1 MARTVGKCLIL
12 ENQQTGPGKRAVFR
26 LQIMDSI
33 VEFFQY
39 LLNSEEIIRTGGLLV
54 ITFIVFAENGLFFA
68 FFLPGDY
75 LVFLAGVFC
84 GTGILDVP
92 IAILLISMFTA
103 AVLGSLV
110 GYIFGKYFGDMFE
123 NRPDSFFFK
132 KKHIETTRNYFEKYG
147 SRTLII
153 SRFLPIVRTFAP
165 ILAGLVKMPFASF
178 LINNVAGGAIWIGA
192 LTGGGYLF
200 GEKFPWI
207 VDYVQYIILFFLA
220 ITTFTV
226 IKGYL
231 NARKEMAE

>member
-1 MARTVGKCLIL
+1 
-12 ENQQTGPGKRAVFR
+12 
-26 LQIMDSI
+26 MDSI

-39 LLNSEEIIRTGGLLV
+39 ILNSEEIIRTGGLLV

-92 IAILLISMFTA
+92 ILILLTSMLTA
-103 AVLGSLV
+103 AILGSLV

-165 ILAGLVKMPFASF
+165 ILAGLVKMPFTSF
-178 LINNVAGGAIWIGA
+178 LVNNVVGGIIWIFT

>member
-1 MARTVGKCLIL
+1 
-12 ENQQTGPGKRAVFR
+12 
-26 LQIMDSI
+26 MDSI
-33 VEFFQY
+33 INFFNY
-39 LLNSEEIIRTGGLLV
+39 ILNSEEIIRTGGLLV

-92 IAILLISMFTA
+92 ILILLICMFTA

-110 GYIFGKYFGDMFE
+110 GYIFGRYFGDMFE

-132 KKHIETTRNYFEKYG
+132 KKHIETTRKYFDKYG

-165 ILAGLVKMPFASF
+165 IMAGLVKMYFPSF
-178 LINNVAGGAIWIGA
+178 LVNNVAGGAIWILT

-200 GEKFPWI
+200 GERFPGI

-231 NARKEMAE
+231 NARREIQ

>member
-1 MARTVGKCLIL
+1 M
-12 ENQQTGPGKRAVFR
+12 N
-26 LQIMDSI
+26 SI

-39 LLNSEEIIRTGGLLV
+39 LLNSEELIRTGGLLV

-84 GTGILDVP
+84 GTGILEVP
-92 IAILLISMFTA
+92 ILILLLCMFVA
-103 AVLGSLV
+103 AVLGSLC
-110 GYIFGKYFGDMFE
+110 GYIFGKYFGDMFQ

-132 KKHIETTRNYFEKYG
+132 KKHLETTRKYFDKYG
-147 SRTLII
+147 SRTLIV

-165 ILAGLVKMPFASF
+165 ILAGVAKMSFPSF
-178 LINNVAGGAIWIGA
+178 LLNNVAGGAIWIGA

-207 VDYVQYIILFFLA
+207 VDYVHYIILFFLA

-226 IKGYL
+226 IKGYF
-231 NARKEMAE
+231 NARKGMVEE

>member
-1 MARTVGKCLIL
+1 M
-12 ENQQTGPGKRAVFR
+12 N
-26 LQIMDSI
+26 SI
-33 VEFFQY
+33 TEFFQY
-39 LLNSEEIIRTGGLLV
+39 ILNSEEIIRTGGLLV

-92 IAILLISMFTA
+92 IGILLVSMITA
-103 AVLGSLV
+103 AILGSLV

-123 NRPDSFFFK
+123 NRPDSLFFK
-132 KKHIETTRNYFEKYG
+132 KKHLETTRKYFDKYG
-147 SRTLII
+147 SRTLIV

-165 ILAGLVKMPFASF
+165 ILAGLVRMPFVSF
-178 LINNVAGGAIWIGA
+178 LINNVSGGAIWILL

-200 GEKFPWI
+200 GERFPEI
-207 VDYVQYIILFFLA
+207 VNYVEYIVLFFLA

-226 IKGYL
+226 IKAYL
-231 NARKEMAE
+231 NARKEVS

>member
-1 MARTVGKCLIL
+1 
-12 ENQQTGPGKRAVFR
+12 
-26 LQIMDSI
+26 MDSI

-39 LLNSEEIIRTGGLLV
+39 ILNSEEIIRTGGLLV

-92 IAILLISMFTA
+92 ILILLISMLTA
-103 AVLGSLV
+103 AILGSLV
-110 GYIFGKYFGDMFE
+110 GYIFGKYFGDMFK

-132 KKHIETTRNYFEKYG
+132 KKHIETTRSYFEKYG

-165 ILAGLVKMPFASF
+165 ILAGLVKMSFPSF
-178 LINNVAGGAIWIGA
+178 LINNVVGGAIWIIT

-231 NARKEMAE
+231 NARKGMAE

>member
-1 MARTVGKCLIL
+1 
-12 ENQQTGPGKRAVFR
+12 
-26 LQIMDSI
+26 MDSI
-33 VEFFQY
+33 TEFFQY
-39 LLNSEEIIRTGGLLV
+39 ILNSEELIRTGGLLV

-84 GTGILDVP
+84 ATGILDVP
-92 IAILLISMFTA
+92 IAILLISLFTA

-123 NRPDSFFFK
+123 NRKDSLFFK
-132 KKHIETTRNYFEKYG
+132 KKHIETTRKYFDKYG

-165 ILAGLVKMPFASF
+165 ILAGLVRMPFVSF
-178 LINNVAGGAIWIGA
+178 LINNVSGGAIWILT

-200 GEKFPWI
+200 GETFPEI
-207 VDYVQYIILFFLA
+207 VNYVEYIILFFLA

-226 IKGYL
+226 IKAYL
-231 NARKEMAE
+231 NARKEVN

>member
-1 MARTVGKCLIL
+1 M
-12 ENQQTGPGKRAVFR
+12 N
-26 LQIMDSI
+26 SI
-33 VEFFQY
+33 TEFFQY
-39 LLNSEEIIRTGGLLV
+39 ILNSEEIIRTGGLLV

-92 IAILLISMFTA
+92 IGILLLCMFTA
-103 AVLGSLV
+103 AVLGSLL

-132 KKHIETTRNYFEKYG
+132 KKHIETTRNYFERYG

-153 SRFLPIVRTFAP
+153 SRFLPVVRTFAP
-165 ILAGLVKMPFASF
+165 ILAGLVKMPFVSF
-178 LINNVAGGAIWIGA
+178 LVNNVAGGAIWIGS

-200 GEKFPWI
+200 GERFPWI

-231 NARKEMAE
+231 NARKEMGEG

>member
-1 MARTVGKCLIL
+1 
-12 ENQQTGPGKRAVFR
+12 
-26 LQIMDSI
+26 MDSI
-33 VEFFQY
+33 IGFFQY
-39 LLNSEEIIRTGGLLV
+39 ILNSEDLIRTGGLLV

-92 IAILLISMFTA
+92 ILILLISLFTA

-123 NRPDSFFFK
+123 NRKDSFFFK
-132 KKHIETTRNYFEKYG
+132 KKHIETTRTYFEKYG

-165 ILAGLVKMPFASF
+165 ILAGLVRMSFPSF
-178 LINNVAGGAIWIGA
+178 LINNVVGGAIWIGT
-192 LTGGGYLF
+192 LTGGGFLF
-200 GEKFPWI
+200 GERFPGI
-207 VDYVQYIILFFLA
+207 VDYVQYIIMFFLA

-231 NARKEMAE
+231 SARKEMNP

>member
-1 MARTVGKCLIL
+1 M
-12 ENQQTGPGKRAVFR
+12 N
-26 LQIMDSI
+26 SI
-33 VEFFQY
+33 TEFFQY
-39 LLNSEEIIRTGGLLV
+39 ILNSEEIIRTGGLLV

-92 IAILLISMFTA
+92 IGILLLCMFTA

-110 GYIFGKYFGDMFE
+110 GYIFGKYFGGYFE

-153 SRFLPIVRTFAP
+153 SRFLPVVRTFAP
-165 ILAGLVKMPFASF
+165 ILAGLVKMPFVSF
-178 LINNVAGGAIWIGA
+178 LVNNVAGGAIWIGS

-200 GEKFPWI
+200 GERFPWI

-231 NARKEMAE
+231 NARKEMGEG

>member
-1 MARTVGKCLIL
+1 M
-12 ENQQTGPGKRAVFR
+12 N
-26 LQIMDSI
+26 SI

-39 LLNSEEIIRTGGLLV
+39 ILNSEELIRTGGLLV

-92 IAILLISMFTA
+92 IVILLLCMFTA

-123 NRPDSFFFK
+123 NRPDSLFFK
-132 KKHIETTRNYFEKYG
+132 KKHIETTRKYFEKYG

-153 SRFLPIVRTFAP
+153 SRFLPVVRTFAP
-165 ILAGLVKMPFASF
+165 ILAGLVKMSFPSF
-178 LINNVAGGAIWIGA
+178 LINNVVGGAIWIGA
-192 LTGGGYLF
+192 LTGGGFLF
-200 GEKFPWI
+200 GERFPWI
-207 VDYVQYIILFFLA
+207 VDYVQYIIIFFLA

-226 IKGYL
+226 VKGYL
-231 NARKEMAE
+231 NARKEMG

>member
-1 MARTVGKCLIL
+1 M
-12 ENQQTGPGKRAVFR
+12 N
-26 LQIMDSI
+26 SI
-33 VEFFQY
+33 IDFFNY
-39 LLNSEEIIRTGGLLV
+39 ILNSEEIIRTGGLLV

-92 IAILLISMFTA
+92 IGILLICMFTA

-110 GYIFGKYFGDMFE
+110 GYIFGKYFGGMFE
-123 NRPDSFFFK
+123 NREDSWFFK
-132 KKHIETTRNYFEKYG
+132 KKHLETTRKYFDKYG
-147 SRTLII
+147 SKTLII
-153 SRFLPIVRTFAP
+153 SRFLPVVRTFAP
-165 ILAGLVKMPFASF
+165 ILAGLVKMPFPAF
-178 LINNVAGGAIWIGA
+178 LINNVVGGAIWIVV

-200 GEKFPWI
+200 GERFPGI

-226 IKGYL
+226 VKGYL
-231 NARKEMAE
+231 NAKREMQ

>member
-1 MARTVGKCLIL
+1 M
-12 ENQQTGPGKRAVFR
+12 N
-26 LQIMDSI
+26 SI
-33 VEFFQY
+33 IDFFNY
-39 LLNSEEIIRTGGLLV
+39 ILNSEEIIRTGGLLV

-92 IAILLISMFTA
+92 VLILLVCMFTA

-110 GYIFGKYFGDMFE
+110 GYIFGKYFGGIFE
-123 NRPDSFFFK
+123 NREDSWFFK
-132 KKHIETTRNYFEKYG
+132 KKHLETTRKYFEKYG
-147 SRTLII
+147 SKTLII

-165 ILAGLVKMPFASF
+165 ILAGLVKMSFPSF
-178 LINNVAGGAIWIGA
+178 LINNVVGGAIWIVV
-192 LTGGGYLF
+192 LTGGGFLF
-200 GEKFPWI
+200 GERFPGI

-220 ITTFTV
+220 VTTFTV

-231 NARKEMAE
+231 NAKKEMS

>member
-1 MARTVGKCLIL
+1 M
-12 ENQQTGPGKRAVFR
+12 N
-26 LQIMDSI
+26 SI
-33 VEFFQY
+33 TEFFQY
-39 LLNSEEIIRTGGLLV
+39 ILNSEEIIRTGGLLV

-92 IAILLISMFTA
+92 IGILLVSMITA
-103 AVLGSLV
+103 AILGSLV

-123 NRPDSFFFK
+123 NRPDSLFFK
-132 KKHIETTRNYFEKYG
+132 KKHLETTRKYFDKYG
-147 SRTLII
+147 SRTLIV

-165 ILAGLVKMPFASF
+165 ILAGLVRMPFVSF
-178 LINNVAGGAIWIGA
+178 LINNVSGGAIWILL

-200 GEKFPWI
+200 GERFPNI
-207 VDYVQYIILFFLA
+207 VNYVEYIIIFFLA

-231 NARKEMAE
+231 NARKEVN

>member
-1 MARTVGKCLIL
+1 M
-12 ENQQTGPGKRAVFR
+12 
-26 LQIMDSI
+26 
-33 VEFFQY
+33 
-39 LLNSEEIIRTGGLLV
+39 V

-92 IAILLISMFTA
+92 ILILLVSMLTA
-103 AVLGSLV
+103 AILGSLV
-110 GYIFGKYFGDMFE
+110 GYIFGKYFGDMFK

-132 KKHIETTRNYFEKYG
+132 KKHIETTHNYFEKYG

-165 ILAGLVKMPFASF
+165 ILAGIVKMSFPSF
-178 LINNVAGGAIWIGA
+178 LINNVVGGAIWIFT
-192 LTGGGYLF
+192 LTGGGFLF
-200 GEKFPWI
+200 GERFPWI

-231 NARKEMAE
+231 HARKGMAE

>member
-1 MARTVGKCLIL
+1 M
-12 ENQQTGPGKRAVFR
+12 N
-26 LQIMDSI
+26 SI
-33 VEFFQY
+33 VDFFQY
-39 LLNSEEIIRTGGLLV
+39 LLNSEELIRTGGLLV

-92 IAILLISMFTA
+92 ILVLILCMFAA

-123 NRPDSFFFK
+123 NRPDSLFFK
-132 KKHIETTRNYFEKYG
+132 KKHLQTTRKYFDKYG
-147 SRTLII
+147 SRTLIV

-165 ILAGLVKMPFASF
+165 ILAGLVKMSFPSF
-178 LINNVAGGAIWIGA
+178 LLNNVAGGAIWIGA

-207 VDYVQYIILFFLA
+207 VDYVHYIILFFLA
-220 ITTFTV
+220 VTTFTV
-226 IKGYL
+226 IKGYF
-231 NARKEMAE
+231 NARKGMVED

>member
-1 MARTVGKCLIL
+1 
-12 ENQQTGPGKRAVFR
+12 
-26 LQIMDSI
+26 MDSI
-33 VEFFQY
+33 TEFFQY
-39 LLNSEEIIRTGGLLV
+39 ILNSEEIIRTGGLLV
-54 ITFIVFAENGLFFA
+54 ITFIIFAENGLFFA

-92 IAILLISMFTA
+92 ILILLICMFTA

-110 GYIFGKYFGDMFE
+110 GYIFGKYFGGMFE
-123 NRPDSFFFK
+123 NKPDSFFFK
-132 KKHIETTRNYFEKYG
+132 KKHIETTRKYFEKYG
-147 SRTLII
+147 SRTLIV
-153 SRFLPIVRTFAP
+153 SRFLPVVRTFAP
-165 ILAGLVKMPFASF
+165 ILAGLVKMPFPTF
-178 LINNVAGGAIWIGA
+178 LLHNVSGGAIWIGS

-200 GEKFPWI
+200 GERFPGI

-231 NARKEMAE
+231 SARKEMN

>member
-1 MARTVGKCLIL
+1 M
-12 ENQQTGPGKRAVFR
+12 N
-26 LQIMDSI
+26 SI
-33 VEFFQY
+33 TDFFNY
-39 LLNSEEIIRTGGLLV
+39 ILNSEEIIRTGGLLV

-92 IAILLISMFTA
+92 ILILLTCMFTA

-110 GYIFGKYFGDMFE
+110 GYIFGKYFGGIFE
-123 NRPDSFFFK
+123 NREDSWFFK
-132 KKHIETTRNYFEKYG
+132 KKHLETTRKYFEKYG
-147 SRTLII
+147 SKTLII

-165 ILAGLVKMPFASF
+165 ILAGLVKMSFPSF
-178 LINNVAGGAIWIGA
+178 LINNVVGGAIWIVV
-192 LTGGGYLF
+192 LTGGGFLF
-200 GEKFPWI
+200 GERFPGI

-231 NARKEMAE
+231 NAKKEMN